1 MGYDGGLNG
10 AQKLLLIIAR
20 HLDIGQ
26 VDTKVTSGQPSFD
39 SHRIPL
45 LVAPL
50 DLSNSIEAMSIG
62 NRMRGHSR
70 PMCREKRHQSPHRP
84 LNALVI

>member
-1 MGYDGGLNG
+1 MGYDGSLNG

-26 VDTKVTSGQPSFD
+26 VDTKVTPGQPSFD

-45 LVAPL
+45 GCSTGFVEFHRSNVNWKQDAPAFPAECGVK
-50 DLSNSIEAMSIG
+50 SG
-62 NRMRGHSR
+62 TNRIIV
-70 PMCREKRHQSPHRP
+70 P
-84 LNALVI
+84 

>member
-26 VDTKVTSGQPSFD
+26 VDTKMTPGQPSFD

-45 LVAPL
+45 GCFTRFVEFHRSNVNWKQDARAFPADVA
-50 DLSNSIEAMSIG
+50 
-62 NRMRGHSR
+62 
-70 PMCREKRHQSPHRP
+70 
-84 LNALVI
+84 

>member
-26 VDTKVTSGQPSFD
+26 VDTKVTTGQPSFD

-45 LVAPL
+45 WLLHWICRIPSKQCQLETGCAGIPGRCAVK
-50 DLSNSIEAMSIG
+50 SVT
-62 NRMRGHSR
+62 NR
-70 PMCREKRHQSPHRP
+70 
-84 LNALVI
+84 VIVP

>member
-26 VDTKVTSGQPSFD
+26 VDTKVTPGQPSSG
-39 SHRIPL
+39 SHRTPH
-45 LVAPL
+45 
-50 DLSNSIEAMSIG
+50 SCFIG
-62 NRMRGHSR
+62 FVEFH
-70 PMCREKRHQSPHRP
+70 
-84 LNALVI
+84 

>member
-45 LVAPL
+45 GCFTGFVEFHRSNVNWKPAARAFPADVA
-50 DLSNSIEAMSIG
+50 
-62 NRMRGHSR
+62 
-70 PMCREKRHQSPHRP
+70 
-84 LNALVI
+84 